1 MTSGGK
7 AFTATNQA
15 LGADSGESMP
25 VILLVEP
32 QLGDNIGAT
41 ARAMLNFGLSDLR
54 LVRPR
59 DGWPNGRARATSSG
73 ADVVIDAVRVFPT
86 TAEAL
91 ADVSLAF
98 ATTGRDRAM
107 AKPVVTPGEAARQI
121 RASRART
128 AFVFGSERFGLSN
141 EDIALCDAVLTIP
154 TNPDFASLN
163 LGQAVLL
170 SVWSWFAAGDTTAP
184 QTLDL
189 QGSPPASKE
198 ELFGMFAHLERE
210 LDIAGFLFP
219 PDKREVMVRNLRNMF
234 TRAQLSDQEVRT
246 MRGVI
251 TALVKAPHA
260 ARRIR
265 PEDKEQT

>member
-1 MTSGGK
+1 MI
-7 AFTATNQA
+7 
-15 LGADSGESMP
+15 
-25 VILLVEP
+25 VLVEP
-32 QLGDNIGAT
+32 QLGENVGAA

-59 DGWPNGRARATSSG
+59 DGWPNGRARNASSG
-73 ADVVIDAVRVFPT
+73 ADAVIDGVRVFAT

-107 AKPVVTPGEAARQI
+107 AKPVVIPREAAKRM
-121 RASRART
+121 RALGQTRSAL
-128 AFVFGSERFGLSN
+128 VFGSERFGLSN

-170 SVWSWFAAGDTTAP
+170 AVWSWFEAGDETAAVK
-184 QTLDL
+184 LDL
-189 QGSPPASKE
+189 QGSPPSSKE
-198 ELFGMFAHLERE
+198 ELFAMFAHLERE

-219 PDKREVMVRNLRNMF
+219 PDKREVMVRNLRNLF
-234 TRAQLSDQEVRT
+234 TRAGLSEQEVRT

-251 TALVKAPHA
+251 TALIKAPHA

-265 PEDKEQT
+265 PEDKE